1 MECEGTSRQTDGFRS
16 EHRTWTVTISAL
28 QAENTGLK
36 SIIIPVSGYQSLGCF
51 FCFLG
56 GGVGL
61 GMKSASIQ
69 QSGYI
74 PGPKLYIWHHEWKP
88 LKYFSLRLYIQ
99 TLSLTLN
106 SKIFKHPPCT
116 VLLFFMPFVIQMWCL
131 MPGACSLSEPCMSLK
146 LTWLK
151 PLLEER

>member
-1 MECEGTSRQTDGFRS
+1 MWGYVTADWRIQI
-16 EHRTWTVTISAL
+16 RTQNLNSHNLCASGWKYWFKIHHNTCQRLQIS
-28 QAENTGLK
+28 G
-36 SIIIPVSGYQSLGCF
+36 VF
-51 FCFLG
+51 FLFFGWG
-56 GGVGL
+56 GGSWDE
-61 GMKSASIQ
+61 KCTIQ